1 MSLLEPEIKH
11 YILTSLFSAVFK
23 YSPVVLLDV
32 VKVVAPD
39 DDGPVHLHLGDDSGQ
54 DTSTDGDFAG
64 EGTLLVDIVSGL
76 GLVGD
81 LETQAGVAE
90 EPGL

>member
-1 MSLLEPEIKH
+1 MKLTYEID
-11 YILTSLFSAVFK
+11 ILTSFFGIIVFK
-23 YSPVVLLDV
+23 FLPVVLLDV
-32 VKVVAPD
+32 VQVITPD